1 MEDLPAVKGATI
13 DEALAKCGF
22 GKYNGLLVLVAG
34 FTLFNTVLE
43 AMGISYILPIVECNF
58 QLTTF
63 QSGLLSAVSFIG
75 IISSSHLMG
84 YLTDVLGRR
93 KIMAPSLLMG
103 FAVTVCSSFAP
114 TFELLFLLRFVNG
127 FL

>member
-1 MEDLPAVKGATI
+1 MEVLPAVKGVTI

-22 GKYNGLLVLVAG
+22 GKFNICLVLLTG

-43 AMGISYILPIVECNF
+43 AIGISFILPIVECNF
-58 QLTTF
+58 QLTTS

-84 YLTDVLGRR
+84 YLSDMKGRK
-93 KIMAPSLLMG
+93 KIIAPCMLMA
-103 FAVTVCSSFAP
+103 FAVTIVSSFAP
-114 TFELLFLLRFVNG
+114 TFEVLFLLRYING